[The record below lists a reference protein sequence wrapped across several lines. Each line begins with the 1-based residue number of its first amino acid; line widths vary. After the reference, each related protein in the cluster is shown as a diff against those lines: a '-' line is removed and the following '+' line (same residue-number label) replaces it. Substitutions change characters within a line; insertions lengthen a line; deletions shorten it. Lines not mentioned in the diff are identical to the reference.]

1 MNRVAAL
8 MAVSW
13 VFLVAGCSPERPMSD
28 VARSSTADGA
38 QRPASATPAEELA
51 ADAIARN
58 AAGEVRDAK
67 EAAED
72 AARRILDATV
82 SAAARLREAGRGA
95 AEAVGLAEDRD
106 KVADAA
112 PVDPDAG
119 MGAAARN

>member
-1 MNRVAAL
+1 MNRAAAL

-13 VFLVAGCSPERPMSD
+13 VVLVAGCSPERPMSD
-28 VARSSTADGA
+28 VARSTAAEGT
-38 QRPASATPAEELA
+38 QRAERAA
-51 ADAIARN
+51 ADAVVRN

-72 AARRILDATV
+72 AARRIFDATA
-82 SAAARLREAGRGA
+82 SAAARLRQAGRGA

-112 PVDPDAG
+112 AADPDAG
-119 MGAAARN
+119 GAAARN